1 MPVKEGWSGLWDI
14 QVRVQ
19 GAGHIRRVASLNH
32 PIRAQ
37 INPDGGS
44 AIVKLRE
51 TVDRSLVPC
60 QDFVLLI
67 RDEKMDVT
75 SVMASTT
82 PSGQQ
87 AVSVKLLPDMRSI
100 AVKKRIEKEIADRLD
115 GIVDLNS
122 NVKYARTHQEQ
133 REYEQELK

>member
-1 MPVKEGWSGLWDI
+1 M
-14 QVRVQ
+14 
-19 GAGHIRRVASLNH
+19 
-32 PIRAQ
+32 
-37 INPDGGS
+37 
-44 AIVKLRE
+44 KLRE

-67 RDEKMDVT
+67 RDEKIDTT
-75 SVMASTT
+75 SVISSTT

-100 AVKKRIEKEIADRLD
+100 AVKKRIEKEIAERLD

-122 NVKYARTHQEQ
+122 NVKYARTN
-133 REYEQELK
+133 